1 MIKELK
7 FFFYLITIFFF
18 LFFILKYYFSDN
30 YKKKFYRSINS
41 IEEKIDLYK
50 QDIIILEN
58 NTNDIIEYVEFQKNK
73 DKKKYHFWELLKN
86 DR

>member
-7 FFFYLITIFFF
+7 IFFYIITIFFF

-30 YKKKFYRSINS
+30 YKKKVYRSINS

-50 QDIIILEN
+50 QDIIVLEN

-86 DR
+86 D

>member
-58 NTNDIIEYVEFQKNK
+58 NTNDIIEYVELF
-73 DKKKYHFWELLKN
+73 HLCCFLSL
-86 DR
+86 

>member
-1 MIKELK
+1 MIRELK
-7 FFFYLITIFFF
+7 FFFYLLTIFFF

-30 YKKKFYRSINS
+30 YKKKVYRSINS

-50 QDIIILEN
+50 QDIIVLEN
-58 NTNDIIEYVEFQKNK
+58 NTNNIIEYIEFQKNK

-86 DR
+86 D

>member
-41 IEEKIDLYK
+41 IEEKIELYK
-50 QDIIILEN
+50 QDIIVLEN

-86 DR
+86 D

>member
-1 MIKELK
+1 MIRELK
-7 FFFYLITIFFF
+7 FFFYLLTIFFF

-30 YKKKFYRSINS
+30 YKKKFYISINS

-50 QDIIILEN
+50 QDIIVLEN
-58 NTNDIIEYVEFQKNK
+58 NTNDIIEYIEFQKNK

-86 DR
+86 D